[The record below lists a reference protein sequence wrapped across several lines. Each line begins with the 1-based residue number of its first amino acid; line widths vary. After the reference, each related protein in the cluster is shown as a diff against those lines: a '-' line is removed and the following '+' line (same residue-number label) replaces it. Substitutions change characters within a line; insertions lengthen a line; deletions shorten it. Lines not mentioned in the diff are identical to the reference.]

1 MSGSNH
7 ISQDDLYL
15 FGLQLLSEEEM
26 ATAHDH
32 MLTCDDCRRQLAWV
46 QGDLAAY
53 AMTAESTP
61 IPAGA
66 RERLMRSIA
75 KEKRL
80 RAGEALTES
89 TVAIAPDAS
98 KTDNLEPWRKQA
110 SEPVIT
116 PRNNVFSF
124 EDAPVK
130 RRMGFAGWTGWAVAA
145 AAIAAGGLNWQHSQD
160 TQQQLTESRAE
171 LTQLNSE
178 VAKSSI
184 VMQTITDSSAKQVS
198 LALPDSTKPKAMP
211 EGHASYL
218 GSRGSLVF
226 VGRNITQL
234 NGAKTYELWLIPTGK
249 DAKPIPAGTF
259 KPDSQGRVNLV
270 LASLPKGVDVAVM
283 GVTVEPDGGSEKPT
297 MPIVLMGE

>member
-1 MSGSNH
+1 MSVQNH

-26 ATAHDH
+26 ASAHDH

-61 IPAGA
+61 VPAGA
-66 RERLMRSIA
+66 KERLMRSIA

-80 RAGEALTES
+80 RAGEVAEPVVAPVEVEK
-89 TVAIAPDAS
+89 TVVP
-98 KTDNLEPWRKQA
+98 
-110 SEPVIT
+110 EPVIAT
-116 PRNNVFSF
+116 RDNVFSF

-130 RRMGFAGWTGWAVAA
+130 KKMGVMGWAGWAVAA
-145 AAIAAGGLNWQHSQD
+145 TAIAAGGVNWQHS
-160 TQQQLTESRAE
+160 QQQLTESRAE
-171 LTQLNSE
+171 VAQLNDA
-178 VAKSSI
+178 VTKSGAEAVKANM
-184 VMQTITDSSAKQVS
+184 VMQTMMDMSAKQVS
-198 LALPDSTKPKAMP
+198 LALPNSAKPKALP

-218 GSRGSLVF
+218 GSKGSLVF
-226 VGRNITQL
+226 IARNITPL
-234 NGAKTYELWLIPTGK
+234 EGAKTYELWLIPATKG
-249 DAKPIPAGTF
+249 AAPIPAGMF
-259 KPDSQGRVNLV
+259 KPDSEGRVNMMM
-270 LASLPKGVDVAVM
+270 ASLPKGVEVAAM